1 MDETT
6 TTIRV
11 MIKDINNVFKVTH
24 QILGYPGPKGDSH
37 RKLQLRKVHPSDLS
51 PSVLVEKL
59 VINSQRKPRRMREVG
74 TIKTR

>member
-11 MIKDINNVFKVTH
+11 MIKDIANVFKVTH
-24 QILGYPGPKGDSH
+24 QILGYWGPKGDFH
-37 RKLQLRKVHPSDLS
+37 RKLQLLKVHPSDLS

-59 VINSQRKPRRMREVG
+59 VINSQRKPTRIRALG
-74 TIKTR
+74 TIKAR

>member
-1 MDETT
+1 MDETA

-11 MIKDINNVFKVTH
+11 MTKDITKVFKVTH
-24 QILGYPGPKGDSH
+24 QILGYCGPKGDSH

-59 VINSQRKPRRMREVG
+59 VINSQRKPSRMKALG

>member
-11 MIKDINNVFKVTH
+11 MIKDITNVFKVTH
-24 QILGYPGPKGDSH
+24 QILGYWGPKGDSH
-37 RKLQLRKVHPSDLS
+37 RKLQLPKVHPRDLN

-59 VINSQRKPRRMREVG
+59 VINSQAKPRRMRALG
-74 TIKTR
+74 TIKAR

>member
-11 MIKDINNVFKVTH
+11 MIKDITNVFKVTH
-24 QILGYPGPKGDSH
+24 QILGYWGPKGDSH
-37 RKLQLRKVHPSDLS
+37 RKLQLPKVHPSDLS

-59 VINSQRKPRRMREVG
+59 VINSQRKPSTIRALD